1 MDKIVITGGRRLS
14 GTVRVSGAKNAAL
27 PLLAAS
33 LLAPGRNVYHNVP
46 RLGDLRTMA
55 KCLAIMGADVDLQWP
70 DVVVDTTDIVST
82 VAPYELMK
90 TMRAAILVLGPL
102 VARFGTATV
111 SLPGG
116 CAIGARPID
125 LHLMGL
131 EAMGARVAIK
141 GGYVEVTCPRLQ
153 GAHIHF
159 PQPTVGGTENLLM
172 AASLAD
178 GVTTLDNA
186 ACEPE
191 IVDLAQLLNKMG
203 ARIKG
208 AGTPFVTIEGVDALH
223 PTEHVVIPDRIETGT
238 LMIAAAITHGDVV
251 LDGICPEHL
260 TVIIEKLRL
269 AGVKVD
275 LTGDSVRVR
284 STGTLHP
291 LDIITQPHPGFP
303 TDMQAQFMVLAL
315 AAQGQSIITESIFEN
330 RFMHVPELMRMG
342 ADISIRG
349 RTAIIRGPADLSGA
363 TVMATDLRAS
373 ASLILA
379 GLIAQGDT
387 DVLRVYH
394 LDRGYEQIEKKLQ
407 ALGAA
412 VVRVSSEQY

>member
-1 MDKIVITGGRRLS
+1 MDKIVITGGRRLTGS
-14 GTVRVSGAKNAAL
+14 VRVSGAKNAAL

-46 RLGDLRTMA
+46 RLGDLRTMV

-70 DVVVDTTDIVST
+70 DVVVDTSEIVST
-82 VAPYELMK
+82 VAPYELVK

-102 VARFGTATV
+102 VARLGQAKV

-131 EAMGARVAIK
+131 EAMGAKVAIR

-153 GAHIHF
+153 GAHIRF
-159 PQPTVGGTENLLM
+159 PQVTVGGTENLLM
-172 AASLAD
+172 AATLAD

-191 IVDLAQLLNKMG
+191 IVDLAELLNKMG

-208 AGTPFVTIEGVDALH
+208 AGTPFITIEGVRELA

-238 LMIAAAITHGDVV
+238 LMIAAAITGGDVV
-251 LDGICPEHL
+251 LEGVCPEHL
-260 TVIIEKLRL
+260 GVIVEKLRL
-269 AGVKVD
+269 SGVRVD
-275 LTGDSVRVR
+275 FTGTSVRVR
-284 STGTLHP
+284 GPETIHP

-315 AAQGQSIITESIFEN
+315 AARGQSIITESIFEN

-349 RTAIIRGPADLSGA
+349 RTALINGPAELSGA

-379 GLIAQGDT
+379 GLIAQGET

-394 LDRGYEQIEKKLQ
+394 LDRGYEQIEKKLE

-412 VVRVSSEQY
+412 VVRVSGGEY